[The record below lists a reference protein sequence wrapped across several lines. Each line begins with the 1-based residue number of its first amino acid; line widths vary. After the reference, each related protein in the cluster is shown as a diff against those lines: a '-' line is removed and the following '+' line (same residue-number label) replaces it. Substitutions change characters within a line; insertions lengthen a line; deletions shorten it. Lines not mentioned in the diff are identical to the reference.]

1 MAPRTVLTLSAQ
13 DWARSRFVR
22 SLLWETTQ
30 AARTLID
37 PRQQVHHQQWLARID
52 RAAARR
58 HLPVLAALN
67 PRSGWVPDFLA
78 PPPTTADR
86 RFNDELAEVAAYPL
100 ADVARDL
107 RRSLRSH
114 PSRVR
119 QAVLDPL
126 IGAPEV
132 ALVRILAEL
141 TWAWNELLAP
151 FWSPVHEL
159 IDADI
164 AYRSRQ
170 SARLGLGRA
179 LVDLHPDV
187 GWRDGTITVEHAVDI
202 TVDLA
207 GQGLTLMP
215 SAYVWP
221 RVLLA
226 LDPPWPLTLVY
237 PARGIGELWSA
248 PPAAPSGL
256 AGVLGATRALL
267 LADLA
272 QPASTTT
279 LAARHHLSP
288 AAVSTQLARLR
299 DAGLVSRRRLG
310 KEVLYQR
317 TRPADQL
324 LQASS

>member
-1 MAPRTVLTLSAQ
+1 ML
-13 DWARSRFVR
+13 
-22 SLLWETTQ
+22 E
-30 AARTLID
+30 
-37 PRQQVHHQQWLARID
+37 
-52 RAAARR
+52 
-58 HLPVLAALN
+58 
-67 PRSGWVPDFLA
+67 
-78 PPPTTADR
+78 
-86 RFNDELAEVAAYPL
+86 
-100 ADVARDL
+100 
-107 RRSLRSH
+107 
-114 PSRVR
+114 
-119 QAVLDPL
+119 PL
-126 IGAPEV
+126 IAAPEV
-132 ALVRILAEL
+132 ALARILEEL

-151 FWSPVHEL
+151 FWSQVHEL

-170 SARLGLGRA
+170 SSRMGLGQA
-179 LVDLHPDV
+179 LMDLHPDV
-187 GWRDGTITVEHAVDI
+187 GWRDGTITVEHSDDI

-288 AAVSTQLARLR
+288 AAVSTQLGRLR
-299 DAGLVSRRRLG
+299 DAGLVGSRRQG

-317 TRPADQL
+317 LRSAEHL

>member
-1 MAPRTVLTLSAQ
+1 MTHRAVLALGAQ

-22 SLLWETTQ
+22 SLLWETSQ

-37 PRQQVHHQQWLARID
+37 ARQQLHHQPWLARID

-58 HLPVLAALN
+58 HLLVLTALN

-78 PPPTTADR
+78 PPPTRAERSFD
-86 RFNDELAEVAAYPL
+86 DELVEVARYPP
-100 ADVARDL
+100 AAVARDL
-107 RRSLRSH
+107 RRSLQSH
-114 PSRVR
+114 PSRAR
-119 QAVLDPL
+119 RAVLEPL
-126 IGAPEV
+126 IATPEV
-132 ALVRILAEL
+132 ALAQILTEL
-141 TWAWNELLAP
+141 TWAWKELLGP
-151 FWSPVHEL
+151 FWSTVHDL

-170 SARLGLGRA
+170 AARIGLGRA

-187 GWRDGTITVEHAVDI
+187 GWRDGTITVDHADDI
-202 TVDLA
+202 TVNLT
-207 GQGLTLMP
+207 GQGLSLMP

-221 RVLLA
+221 HVLLV

-256 AGVLGATRALL
+256 AGVLGTTRALL
-267 LADLA
+267 LTDLA

-288 AAVSTQLARLR
+288 AAVSTQLGRLR
-299 DAGLVSRRRLG
+299 DAGLVSSRRLG

-317 TRPADQL
+317 TGPADQL
-324 LQASS
+324 LQARP